1 MQSMDPTQTVYCVS
15 YKEFQLQLFLILD
28 CIRKERVEL
37 RLEYDKCVNK
47 SVVSQFLHSAMYMRA

>member
-28 CIRKERVEL
+28 CIRKEHLSLGLSTTNV
-37 RLEYDKCVNK
+37 YNK
-47 SVVSQFLHSAMYMRA
+47 SVVSQSLHSAMYMRA